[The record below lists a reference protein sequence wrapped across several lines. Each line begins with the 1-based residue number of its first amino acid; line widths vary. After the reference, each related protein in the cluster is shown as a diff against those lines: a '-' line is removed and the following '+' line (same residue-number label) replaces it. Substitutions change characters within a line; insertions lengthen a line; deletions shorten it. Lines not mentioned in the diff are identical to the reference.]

1 MKISVST
8 ALALGLLLC
17 TSLLSRTAIATDSRA
32 NTPRGSPVEML
43 VEIPEGPGPFPALV
57 LAPGQGYHA
66 RLPLLERT
74 AKELIARG
82 VAVIRF
88 NWAYFS
94 KDGNKGKPAHDL
106 STEVEDMAAVLSETR
121 KLARIDSHRVA
132 VAGKSLGSLVA
143 WRMFRSDAKLRSA
156 ALLTPVC
163 IDMTSDSRRDA
174 ALTNYPDISINTRPL
189 LLLAGDADAICPVR
203 FLYGAAATIG
213 GGARVVVVGGD
224 HGFATKVGNNAAQ
237 DSEASMALA
246 IRTTADFVA
255 ATLK

>member
-1 MKISVST
+1 MKT
-8 ALALGLLLC
+8 PALFALTLGVILC
-17 TSLLSRTAIATDSRA
+17 ASLLPSTTMAADRRVA
-32 NTPRGSPVEML
+32 TPRGLPVEML
-43 VEIPEGPGPFPALV
+43 VDMPDGPGPFPALV

-74 AKELIARG
+74 SKDLTSRG

-88 NWAYFS
+88 NWAYFV
-94 KDGNKGKPAHDL
+94 KDGNKGTPADDL
-106 STEVEDMAAVLSETR
+106 ATEVEDMKAVLSETR
-121 KLARIDSHRVA
+121 KLPRIDLDRVA

-143 WRMFRSDAKLRSA
+143 WRVFRADAALRSA

-174 ALTNYPDISINTRPL
+174 ALTNHPDIASNTRPL

-203 FLYGAAATIG
+203 FLYGAAATIS

-224 HGFATKVGNNAAQ
+224 HGFATKAGPNAAQ
-237 DSEASMALA
+237 DSEANMALA
-246 IRTTADFVA
+246 IRATADFFA

>member
-1 MKISVST
+1 MKINLST
-8 ALALGLLLC
+8 ALALGLVMC
-17 TSLLSRTAIATDSRA
+17 TSILSRPAIATDIRA

-43 VEIPEGPGPFPALV
+43 VDIPDGPGPFPALV

-66 RLPLLERT
+66 RLPLLERIS
-74 AKELIARG
+74 KELIARG

-94 KDGNKGKPAHDL
+94 KDGNKGKPADDL
-106 STEVEDMAAVLSETR
+106 STEVEDMEAVLSETR
-121 KLARIDSHRVA
+121 KLARIDSQRVA

-143 WRMFRSDAKLRSA
+143 WRVFRTDATLRSA

-174 ALTNYPDISINTRPL
+174 TLTNHPDMAANTRPL
-189 LLLAGDADAICPVR
+189 LLLAGDADALCPVR
-203 FLYGAAATIG
+203 FLYGAAATIR

-224 HGFATKVGNNAAQ
+224 HGFATKVGKNAAQ
-237 DSEASMALA
+237 DSEENMALA
-246 IRTTADFVA
+246 IRAAADFVA
-255 ATLK
+255 ATSK